1 MDRTMV
7 ITGKGKVSANPDL
20 AIIRFPVENY
30 NMRYSNAVKELNSIV
45 NQLRKALVQLGI
57 EKENIKT
64 RDFKVDNVTEYDKV
78 RKAKIIKGYNAQH
91 DLVLE
96 IPLDNKLI
104 NQIINKVSEIDETI
118 AIQINF
124 SVREKEEYLQRLLQ
138 NAFEEAKKK
147 ASIIAESSGISLKEI
162 VNINYSFSDIYF
174 ISETSADYN
183 SIRYDQDYSADLNPK
198 DIDMS
203 ENVTITWRIE

>member
-20 AIIRFPVENY
+20 AIIRLPVENY

-64 RDFKVDNVTEYDKV
+64 RDFKVDNVAEYDKV

-96 IPLDNKLI
+96 IPLHNKLI